1 MKIGAKLQKQLDKK
15 YAPSSTIAARFERYD
30 VTMVTDEEG
39 NPTLLY
45 IGDRGED
52 GTIKKGYRFTR
63 TLIKDPNGKVIKDHW
78 DNHGKI

>member
-30 VTMVTDEEG
+30 ATMVTDDEG
-39 NPTLLY
+39 NPILLY
-45 IGDRGED
+45 LGTRGED
-52 GTIKKGYRFTR
+52 GLIKGYRYSR
-63 TLIKDPNGKVIKDHW
+63 TLIKDPTGKVIKDHW